1 MRTSQTLLLLAG
13 LLLSGSQPV
22 FASSEKDIA
31 KALANTERS
40 AVDRERDARD
50 KPQQV
55 LELAGFKKGM
65 LIADVFGGGGYYS
78 EILSS
83 AVGKKGKV
91 LLINNPQYDAFT
103 KKFVTARLADN
114 RLPNVQYSVVP
125 SESLGLTANSL
136 DGALIIMS
144 YHDLFYDDAE
154 GGWPKIDNVAFID
167 QIVAALKPGG
177 RFLIVDHSAKTDSGV
192 SDSKALHRIDEQY
205 TIAELKAR
213 GLQWVGAIDVLRNKD
228 DDRTKSVFDPA
239 IKGKTDRFVHV
250 YQKPENKPATHL

>member
-1 MRTSQTLLLLAG
+1 MRTAHTIFLITG

-22 FASSEKDIA
+22 FASSQKDIA
-31 KALANTERS
+31 KALANPERS
-40 AVDRERDARD
+40 ALDRERDARD

-65 LIADVFGGGGYYS
+65 VIADVFGGGGYYS

-144 YHDLFYDDAE
+144 YHDLFYDDPE
-154 GGWPKIDNVAFID
+154 GWPKIDNVAFID

-177 RFLIVDHSAKTDSGV
+177 RFLIVDHSAKTDSGI
-192 SDSKALHRIDEQY
+192 SDSKDLHRIDEQY
-205 TIAELKAR
+205 AIAELKAR

-228 DDRTKSVFDPA
+228 DERSLSVFNPA

-250 YQKPENKPATHL
+250 YQKPKK

>member
-1 MRTSQTLLLLAG
+1 MRTAQTLLLLAG
-13 LLLSGSQPV
+13 ILLSASQPV

-31 KALANTERS
+31 KALAKPERS
-40 AVDRERDARD
+40 ALDRERDARD

-65 LIADVFGGGGYYS
+65 VIADVFGGGGYYS

-83 AVGKKGKV
+83 VVGKKGKV

-125 SESLGLTANSL
+125 NDNLGLTANSL

-144 YHDLFYDDAE
+144 YHDLFYDDPE
-154 GGWPKIDNVAFID
+154 GWPKFD
-167 QIVAALKPGG
+167 Q
-177 RFLIVDHSAKTDSGV
+177 
-192 SDSKALHRIDEQY
+192 
-205 TIAELKAR
+205 
-213 GLQWVGAIDVLRNKD
+213 
-228 DDRTKSVFDPA
+228 
-239 IKGKTDRFVHV
+239 
-250 YQKPENKPATHL
+250 

>member
-1 MRTSQTLLLLAG
+1 MRTAQIFLFLAG

-31 KALANTERS
+31 KALANPERS

-78 EILSS
+78 EILASV
-83 AVGKKGKV
+83 VGKKGNV
-91 LLINNPQYDAFT
+91 LLINNAQYDVFT
-103 KKFVTARLADN
+103 KKYLATRLADN

-125 SESLGLTANSL
+125 NDNLGLTANSL

-144 YHDLFYDDAE
+144 YHDLFYDDPE
-154 GGWPKIDNVAFID
+154 GWPKIDNVAFID

-177 RFLIVDHSAKTDSGV
+177 RFLIVDHSAKSDSGI

-205 TIAELKAR
+205 AIAELKAR

-239 IKGKTDRFVHV
+239 IKGHTDRFVHV
-250 YQKPENKPATHL
+250 YQKPEK

>member
-1 MRTSQTLLLLAG
+1 MRTAQTLLLLAG
-13 LLLSGSQPV
+13 ILLSASQPV

-31 KALANTERS
+31 KALAKPERS
-40 AVDRERDARD
+40 ALDRERDARD

-65 LIADVFGGGGYYS
+65 VIADVFGGGGYYS

-83 AVGKKGKV
+83 VVGKKGKV

-125 SESLGLTANSL
+125 NDNLGLTANSL

-144 YHDLFYDDAE
+144 YHDLFYDDPE
-154 GGWPKIDNVAFID
+154 GWPKIDNVAFID
-167 QIVAALKPGG
+167 QIVGALKPAS
-177 RFLIVDHSAKTDSGV
+177 RFLIVDHSAKTDSGIT
-192 SDSKALHRIDEQY
+192 DSKDLHRIDEQY
-205 TIAELKAR
+205 AIAELKAR

-228 DDRTKSVFDPA
+228 DERSLSVFNPT

-250 YQKPENKPATHL
+250 YQKPEK